1 MGAGKSYTMR
11 KLVENGQFPLI
22 AFITVDPDQIR
33 QKLPEFQLY
42 VESNPEVAGQL
53 THKEAGFIAEIL
65 TLAGLQSGKNVMVD
79 GSLRNAE
86 WYKTY
91 FKRLRADFPMLRLG
105 IIHVTAPKEAIFQ
118 RAKVSRWCRESKFS
132 ETSC

>member
-1 MGAGKSYTMR
+1 MR
-11 KLVENGQFPLI
+11 KLVESGRFPLI

-33 QKLPEFQLY
+33 RHLPEYNLY
-42 VESNPEVAGQL
+42 VDSNPELAGAL

-86 WYKTY
+86 WYKIY
-91 FKRLRADFPMLRLG
+91 FQRLRTDFPRLRIG
-105 IIHVTAPKEAIFQ
+105 IIHVTAPREAIFQ
-118 RAKVSRWCRESKFS
+118 RAAVREMGTLRGPPACAVVF
-132 ETSC
+132 